1 MTYRIPSD
9 DTVARAIE
17 NCLARTPR
25 MRSQRE
31 LCDIVS
37 SELLCEDPTYRIGA
51 ERIRRIGLKRGLLK
65 VEISYA
71 STGRALGMRCPVCGS
86 KLRSVRNMTLYGE
99 TVELERACALCGFSA
114 RGSAARPARYRIAR
128 RM

>member
-17 NCLARTPR
+17 NCLARTSR

-31 LCDIVS
+31 MCDIGS

-51 ERIRRIGLKRGLLK
+51 ERIRRIGLKRKLMS

-71 STGRALGMRCPVCGS
+71 STGRPLGMTCPVCGS
-86 KLRSVRNMTLYGE
+86 KLRSIRNMTLYGE
-99 TVELERACALCGFSA
+99 TVELERNCSLCGFSA
-114 RGSAARPARYRIAR
+114 RGDAARPARYRITR
-128 RM
+128 LV